1 MRTAHQPSSS
11 LLVCRHQ
18 SAGLVAAPQ
27 PCDFGIGGVVARHQR
42 RVHAVKEFVEV
53 GSGVG
58 RGIRSRL
65 VLILCAKELLSNLSV
80 TSPLARQI

>member
-1 MRTAHQPSSS
+1 MRTAHRY
-11 LLVCRHQ
+11 VGKGH
-18 SAGLVAAPQ
+18 VAAPQ
-27 PCDFGIGGVVARHQR
+27 PCDFGIGGGVARHQR
-42 RVHAVKEFVEV
+42 RVHAVKEFDEV

-58 RGIRSRL
+58 RGIRSRP